1 MPAPDLSGR
10 FVDTQGDTHMTA
22 AIGDVKVQHVVEVF
36 ESFVEL
42 YPGIGDLGT
51 VEVICKNLVKAV
63 NVLDEK
69 NIEQRLQ
76 VLSSR
81 TEGSIDLYNPND
93 FAQEPI
99 YKYNCPI
106 SI

>member
-1 MPAPDLSGR
+1 
-10 FVDTQGDTHMTA
+10 MTA
-22 AIGDVKVQHVVEVF
+22 AIGDVEVQHAVEVF
-36 ESFVEL
+36 EGFVEL
-42 YPGIGDLGT
+42 YPGISDLGT
-51 VEVICKNLVKAV
+51 VGVICKNLVRAV

-93 FAQEPI
+93 FAQESI